1 MFKSIYAYVY
11 VSRHDIVTNGRVIV
25 DEKEKKKGWQP
36 PRATAQYYTSRLQYF
51 SQWPYLGRLFICREV
66 SNQMGPSPTI
76 GSQGRQQLRR

>member
-1 MFKSIYAYVY
+1 MCLGMTLSQMAGL
-11 VSRHDIVTNGRVIV
+11 T
-25 DEKEKKKGWQP
+25 KKKRKRGGSLH
-36 PRATAQYYTSRLQYF
+36 YTSRLQYF